1 MQSQPN
7 TYFQIFS
14 DSNTIPGMQRHGFH
28 IRFENGHTI
37 SAMFGTNLYC
47 SCPDLLDTNLGGV
60 SALCAD
66 VEVAIIDPR
75 GEFVK
80 FKSTGDDVKGR
91 VTPAEFVEIVSWV
104 SKIEK
109 EKN

>member
-14 DSNTIPGMQRHGFH
+14 ETNIIPGMQRHGFQ

-47 SCPDLLDTNLGGV
+47 SCPEPNAAGLYP
-60 SALCAD
+60 LCSD
-66 VEVAIIDPR
+66 VEVAIVDPC

-109 EKN
+109 ENN

>member
-7 TYFQIFS
+7 TYFQVFS
-14 DSNTIPGMQRHGFH
+14 ETNIIPGMQRHGFH

-47 SCPDLLDTNLGGV
+47 SCPEPNAAGLYP
-60 SALCAD
+60 LCSD
-66 VEVAIIDPR
+66 VEVAIVDPC

>member
-7 TYFQIFS
+7 TYFQVFS
-14 DSNTIPGMQRHGFH
+14 ETNVIPGMQRYGFH
-28 IRFENGHTI
+28 IRFDNGHTI

-47 SCPDLLDTNLGGV
+47 SCPDPNTAGLYP
-60 SALCAD
+60 LCSD
-66 VEVAIIDPR
+66 VEVAIVNPH

-91 VTPAEFVEIVSWV
+91 VTPTEFVEIISWV

-109 EKN
+109 ENN

>member
-1 MQSQPN
+1 
-7 TYFQIFS
+7 
-14 DSNTIPGMQRHGFH
+14 MQRHGFH

-47 SCPDLLDTNLGGV
+47 SCSDKNDSG
-60 SALCAD
+60 ALCSD
-66 VEVAIIDPR
+66 VEIAIIDPR